1 MLTSNY
7 DIEIAQLKNQQDS
20 TDVTRQIEE
29 LNGKNRKLVEHESLA
44 YRKSNSGAEGES
56 LTLLVGILTNNLVTT

>member
-29 LNGKNRKLVEHESLA
+29 LNGKNRKLVEHELLA
-44 YRKSNSGAEGES
+44 
-56 LTLLVGILTNNLVTT
+56 

>member
-44 YRKSNSGAEGES
+44 
-56 LTLLVGILTNNLVTT
+56 